1 MVDIK
6 NQERKASDGHKKPTG
21 RHKKPTG
28 RHKKP
33 MVDIKNQECVQEF

>member
-6 NQERKASDGHKKPTG
+6 NQERKASDGHKKPTDG
-21 RHKKPTG
+21 
-28 RHKKP
+28 HKKP

>member
-1 MVDIK
+1 MVDTK
-6 NQERKASDGHKKPTG
+6 NQEGEASDGHKKPTD
-21 RHKKPTG
+21 